1 MPFLK
6 NKKTLLFSL
15 ILTLTLSL
23 FCAFYYLQNQEP
35 KTPQNEFALEAVAPE
50 LSPFSEY
57 YRAKVIKIIHEE
69 TEQYGNS
76 QPSIIQTVLIQ
87 ILTGTEKDKEIEI
100 NNKDALG
107 VTEAQKLRLNDQ
119 IVIGK
124 IQNSPGENE
133 PPQYVILDKYRL
145 PSIGII
151 ISIFFGLAIVFG
163 KIRGLTASIGLMFS
177 IFLLVYFI
185 APNIIAGKD
194 PILVSLIGSCLIVAV
209 SIFFSHGFNESSALS
224 TISTY
229 ITLGLATTMAVYFVN
244 ITKLFGLGSSDAAYL
259 QTGLAGS
266 INLKGLLLGG
276 IIIGTLGILDDVTTT
291 QTATIKELITTDP
304 KLTFRELYT
313 KGIRVGKEHIASL
326 VNTLVLA
333 YAGASL
339 PLFLLF
345 TITTNQPTWTV
356 INSEFIAEEIVR
368 TLLGSS
374 ALIIAVPISTMIAAY
389 YYSQKTTT
397 K

>member
-1 MPFLK
+1 M
-6 NKKTLLFSL
+6 
-15 ILTLTLSL
+15 
-23 FCAFYYLQNQEP
+23 
-35 KTPQNEFALEAVAPE
+35 
-50 LSPFSEY
+50 
-57 YRAKVIKIIHEE
+57 
-69 TEQYGNS
+69 
-76 QPSIIQTVLIQ
+76 
-87 ILTGTEKDKEIEI
+87 
-100 NNKDALG
+100 
-107 VTEAQKLRLNDQ
+107 
-119 IVIGK
+119 
-124 IQNSPGENE
+124 
-133 PPQYVILDKYRL
+133 
-145 PSIGII
+145 
-151 ISIFFGLAIVFG
+151 AI
-163 KIRGLTASIGLMFS
+163 
-177 IFLLVYFI
+177 
-185 APNIIAGKD
+185 
-194 PILVSLIGSCLIVAV
+194 
-209 SIFFSHGFNESSALS
+209 
-224 TISTY
+224 
-229 ITLGLATTMAVYFVN
+229 YFVN

-259 QTGLAGS
+259 QTGLASS